1 MHSSMSRYSVM
12 IIINVAK
19 MGRPSE
25 QIVIYRK
32 YSGCPITLLRPAET
46 LLTIH
51 IALVLNFGWSKTAIS
66 ITNEALS
73 VADVKSDFVSR
84 CEIQYRTRE

>member
-1 MHSSMSRYSVM
+1 MHSYMSMYTYMYSVM

-32 YSGCPITLLRPAET
+32 YSGCPIRVLTEKHLL
-46 LLTIH
+46 
-51 IALVLNFGWSKTAIS
+51 K
-66 ITNEALS
+66 
-73 VADVKSDFVSR
+73 
-84 CEIQYRTRE
+84 